1 MEGILVF
8 DQTND
13 LIYHNFNEAMREK
26 MSKQAYDLGLLDEES
41 VCPTQELN
49 SNVLIQIFSPLLAS
63 QRIMMCQFDNAYT
76 AIQMENNLNVVFD
89 EFLGYIF
96 LEISTKEVDLVKREL
111 GAFIAFIKYI
121 CGPNI
126 FTIKNDT
133 TKAEHLT
140 ELILTYRELYAINQ
154 GVLMEAIE
162 QLLVNVDVKSTV
174 VNALQAA
181 TDRLKQDP
189 HSQRSHSLLF
199 VGSKFLARYSTRQAQ
214 ELAAVDMFFLSL
226 LCQMYNRRSATH
238 RQRIESRIVFL
249 QGSVHQSYAGCVPH
263 IVHVV
268 QLFEHVSLVLVIE
281 HAHTALASHLYD
293 VYFALHK
300 LQNLQSQFDLDNLRG
315 AFEALETY
323 AKHTQDA
330 LRKVKAHNAE
340 VDECIRT
347 FGVRWDTLRKKYADY
362 FKASD
367 NALIVKIE
375 SNMPMFVESVK
386 ELFRLLC
393 ASCATL
399 EHGLQRVSDIA
410 DVAEASLKEVFV
422 FLHAKSQKN
431 FTMGSYMEEFPGM
444 VHFMHI
450 DRYNGRIVA
459 PSLDDH
465 DPSDILKDRIW
476 SMVDFSRT
484 YLDKGYMSM
493 IWKDV
498 TFSYAYFLWFED
510 EHGATLKPNEPATHG
525 AVLPATKP
533 SLTAGILAGDYY
545 QRLIESCFPRT
556 PSSKVRC
563 YELFLVHLGLVTSTI
578 VLEHC
583 RRLAVTI
590 TDLTGCIGNPIDLL

>member
-13 LIYHNFNEAMREK
+13 LIYHNFNEPMREK
-26 MSKQAYDLGLLDEES
+26 MYKQALDLGLLEEES
-41 VCPTQELN
+41 VCPTQDLN

-76 AIQMENNLNVVFD
+76 SIQMENNLNVVFD

-96 LEISTKEVDLVKREL
+96 LEISTNEVDLVKREL

-126 FTIKNDT
+126 FSIKNDV
-133 TKAEHLT
+133 TKIDHLT
-140 ELILTYRELYAINQ
+140 DLIATYRELYAVNQ

-162 QLLVNVDVKSTV
+162 QLLVNVDVKNMV
-174 VNALQAA
+174 VGALQAA
-181 TDRLKQDP
+181 TERLKQDP

-199 VGSKFLARYSTRQAQ
+199 VGSKFLARYSSRQAQ
-214 ELAAVDMFFLSL
+214 ELAPVDMFFLNL
-226 LCQMYNRRSATH
+226 LCQMYGRR
-238 RQRIESRIVFL
+238 RREGRRRRIESQIVFL
-249 QGSVHQSYAGCVPH
+249 QGSVHQSVAGCVPH

-268 QLFEHVSLVLVIE
+268 QLVEHVSLVLVIE

-300 LQNLQSQFDLDNLRG
+300 LQNLQMQFDLDNLRG
-315 AFEALETY
+315 AFDALDTY
-323 AKHTQDA
+323 VRHTQDA
-330 LRKVKAHNAE
+330 LRKVKSNNAE
-340 VDECIRT
+340 VDE
-347 FGVRWDTLRKKYADY
+347 GVRAFAARWDTLRRKYSDY
-362 FKASD
+362 FKTSD
-367 NALIVKIE
+367 NGLIVKID

-386 ELFRLLC
+386 DLFRLLC
-393 ASCATL
+393 AGCATL
-399 EHGLQRVSDIA
+399 EHGLQRVTDIA
-410 DVAEASLKEVFV
+410 DVAEDSLREV
-422 FLHAKSQKN
+422 
-431 FTMGSYMEEFPGM
+431 TYMEEFPGM

-465 DPSDILKDRIW
+465 DPSDILKERLW
-476 SMVDFSRT
+476 SMVDFSRN

-510 EHGATLKPNEPATHG
+510 EHGTTLKPNEPPNHG
-525 AVLPATKP
+525 SVLPATKP
-533 SLTAGILAGDYY
+533 SLIAGILAGDYY
-545 QRLIESCFPRT
+545 QRLIETCFTRT

>member
-13 LIYHNFNEAMREK
+13 LIYHTFNEAMREK
-26 MSKQAYDLGLLDEES
+26 MLKQAFDLGLLEEETE
-41 VCPTQELN
+41 CPTQDLN
-49 SNVLIQIFSPLLAS
+49 SNILIQIFSPLLAS

-76 AIQMENNLNVVFD
+76 SIQMENNLNVVFD

-126 FTIKNDT
+126 YSIKNDAP
-133 TKAEHLT
+133 KIAYLT
-140 ELILTYRELYAINQ
+140 DLIDTYRALYASNQ
-154 GVLMEAIE
+154 GILMEAIE
-162 QLLVNVDVKSTV
+162 QLLVNADVKNTV
-174 VNALQAA
+174 VAALQAA

-189 HSQRSHSLLF
+189 HSQRSHSMLF
-199 VGSKFLARYSTRQAQ
+199 VGSKFLARYSSRQAQ
-214 ELAAVDMFFLSL
+214 ELAAVDMVFLNL
-226 LCQMYNRRSATH
+226 LCQMLSRRGQ
-238 RQRIESRIVFL
+238 RRRIESQVVFL
-249 QGSVHQSYAGCVPH
+249 QGSVHQSHAGCVPH
-263 IVHVV
+263 VVHVV
-268 QLFEHVSLVLVIE
+268 QLFENVSLVLLIE

-300 LQNLQSQFDLDNLRG
+300 LQNMQMQFDLDNLRG
-315 AFEALETY
+315 AFDALDTY
-323 AKHTQDA
+323 VKHTGDA
-330 LRKVKAHNAE
+330 LKKVKSNNPE
-340 VDECIRT
+340 VDEAIRT
-347 FGVRWDTLRKKYADY
+347 FTVKWDTLRRKYTDY
-362 FKASD
+362 FKTSD
-367 NALIVKIE
+367 NALIVKID

-386 ELFRLLC
+386 DLFRLLC
-393 ASCATL
+393 AGCVTL
-399 EHGLQRVSDIA
+399 EHGLQRVTDIA
-410 DVAEASLKEVFV
+410 DTAEDNLGEVFH

-459 PSLDDH
+459 PSLDDQ
-465 DPSDILKDRIW
+465 DPSDILKDRVW

-498 TFSYAYFLWFED
+498 TFSYAYFIWFED
-510 EHGATLKPNEPATHG
+510 EHGTTLKPNEPPIHG
-525 AVLPATKP
+525 AGLPATKP
-533 SLTAGILAGDYY
+533 SLIAGILAGDYY
-545 QRLIESCFPRT
+545 QRLIETCFPRT
-556 PSSKVRC
+556 PSSKIRC

>member
-13 LIYHNFNEAMREK
+13 LIYHTFNEAMREK
-26 MSKQAYDLGLLDEES
+26 MIKQAFDLGLLEEET

-76 AIQMENNLNVVFD
+76 SIQMENNLNVVFD
-89 EFLGYIF
+89 EFLGYVF
-96 LEISTKEVDLVKREL
+96 LEICTKEVDLVKREL

-126 FTIKNDT
+126 YTIKNDP
-133 TKAEHLT
+133 TKIAYLT
-140 ELILTYRELYAINQ
+140 DLIDTYRALYATNQ

-162 QLLVNVDVKSTV
+162 QLLVNADVKNTV
-174 VNALQAA
+174 VAALQAA

-189 HSQRSHSLLF
+189 HSQRSHSMLF
-199 VGSKFLARYSTRQAQ
+199 VGSKFLARYSSRQAQ
-214 ELAAVDMFFLSL
+214 ELAAVDMVFLNL
-226 LCQMYNRRSATH
+226 LCQMLSRRGQ
-238 RQRIESRIVFL
+238 RRRIESQVVFL
-249 QGSVHQSYAGCVPH
+249 QGSVHQSHAGCVPH
-263 IVHVV
+263 VVHVV
-268 QLFEHVSLVLVIE
+268 QLLENVSLVLLIE

-300 LQNLQSQFDLDNLRG
+300 LQNLQMQFDLDNLRG
-315 AFEALETY
+315 AF
-323 AKHTQDA
+323 DA
-330 LRKVKAHNAE
+330 LDTYVKHSSDSLKKVKSNNPE
-340 VDECIRT
+340 VDEAIRAFT
-347 FGVRWDTLRKKYADY
+347 VKWETLRKKYTDY
-362 FKASD
+362 FKTSD
-367 NALIVKIE
+367 NALIVKID

-386 ELFRLLC
+386 DLFRLLC
-393 ASCATL
+393 AGCATL
-399 EHGLQRVSDIA
+399 EHGLQRVTDIA
-410 DVAEASLKEVFV
+410 DTAEDSLAEVFH

-431 FTMGSYMEEFPGM
+431 FTMGSYPFQKFPGM

-459 PSLDDH
+459 PSLDDQ
-465 DPSDILKDRIW
+465 DPSDILKDRVW

-498 TFSYAYFLWFED
+498 TFSYAYFVWFED
-510 EHGATLKPNEPATHG
+510 EHGTTLKPNEPPNHG
-525 AVLPATKP
+525 AGLPATKP
-533 SLTAGILAGDYY
+533 SLIAGILAGDYY
-545 QRLIESCFPRT
+545 QRLIETCFPRT

>member
-26 MSKQAYDLGLLDEES
+26 MSKQAYELGLLDEES
-41 VCPTQELN
+41 ACPTQQLN

-76 AIQMENNLNVVFD
+76 SIQMDNNLNVVFE

-96 LEISTKEVDLVKREL
+96 LDISTKEIDLVKREL
-111 GAFIAFIKYI
+111 GAFIAFTKYI

-126 FTIKNDT
+126 FSIKSDAG
-133 TKAEHLT
+133 KIDHLT
-140 ELILTYRELYAINQ
+140 ELIQTYRELYVVNQ

-162 QLLVNVDVKSTV
+162 QLLVNVDVKNTV
-174 VNALQAA
+174 VTALQAA

-214 ELAAVDMFFLSL
+214 ELAAVDMFFLNL
-226 LCQMYNRRSATH
+226 LCQTHSHRRH
-238 RQRIESRIVFL
+238 RQRIVSQIVFL

-268 QLFEHVSLVLVIE
+268 HLFEHVSLVLVIE

-315 AFEALETY
+315 AFDALDTY

-330 LRKVKAHNAE
+330 LKKVKSNNAE
-340 VDECIRT
+340 VEESIRT
-347 FGVRWDTLRKKYADY
+347 FGVKWDTLRKKYTDY
-362 FKASD
+362 FKTTD

-399 EHGLQRVSDIA
+399 EHGLQRVTDIA
-410 DVAEASLKEVFV
+410 DVAEASLNEVFV
-422 FLHAKSQKN
+422 LLHAKSQKN

-465 DPSDILKDRIW
+465 DPADILKDRIW
-476 SMVDFSRT
+476 SMVAFSRN

-510 EHGATLKPNEPATHG
+510 EHGATLKPNEPPNHG
-525 AVLPATKP
+525 TVVPATKP
-533 SLTAGILAGDYY
+533 SLIAGILAGDYY

>member
-13 LIYHNFNEAMREK
+13 LIYHNFNEGMREK
-26 MSKQAYDLGLLDEES
+26 MSKQAFDLGLLEEES
-41 VCPTQELN
+41 ACPTQELN

-76 AIQMENNLNVVFD
+76 SIQMENNLNVVFE
-89 EFLGYIF
+89 EFLGYVF
-96 LEISTKEVDLVKREL
+96 LEISTKEVGLVKREL

-126 FTIKNDT
+126 FSIKNDT
-133 TKAEHLT
+133 AKVEYLS
-140 ELILTYRELYAINQ
+140 ELVGTYRAMYAVNQ

-162 QLLVNVDVKSTV
+162 QLLVNADVKNTV
-174 VNALQAA
+174 VSALQAA

-199 VGSKFLARYSTRQAQ
+199 AGSKFLARYSTRQAQ
-214 ELAAVDMFFLSL
+214 ELAAVDMFFLNL
-226 LCQMYNRRSATH
+226 LCQMHHRRGQ
-238 RQRIESRIVFL
+238 RRRIESQIVFF
-249 QGSVHQSYAGCVPH
+249 QGNVHQSFAGCVPH

-268 QLFEHVSLVLVIE
+268 HLFEHVSLVLVIE

-293 VYFALHK
+293 VFFALHK
-300 LQNLQSQFDLDNLRG
+300 LQNLQLQFDLDNLRG
-315 AFEALETY
+315 AFDALDTY
-323 AKHTQDA
+323 VKHTHDA
-330 LRKVKAHNAE
+330 LKKVKSNNVE
-340 VDECIRT
+340 VDESIRSFT
-347 FGVRWDTLRKKYADY
+347 VKWETLRKKYSDY
-362 FKASD
+362 FKTSD
-367 NALIVKIE
+367 NGLIVKIE

-386 ELFRLLC
+386 DLFRLLC
-393 ASCATL
+393 AGCSTL
-399 EHGLQRVSDIA
+399 EHGLQRVTDIA
-410 DVAEASLKEVFV
+410 DVAEDTLNEVFL

-450 DRYNGRIVA
+450 DRHNGRLVA

-465 DPSDILKDRIW
+465 DPTDILKDRVW

-510 EHGATLKPNEPATHG
+510 EHGATLKPNEPPSHG

-533 SLTAGILAGDYY
+533 SLIAGILAGDYY
-545 QRLIESCFPRT
+545 QRLIETCFPRT
-556 PSSKVRC
+556 QANKVRC

>member
-13 LIYHNFNEAMREK
+13 LIYHTFNEAMREK
-26 MSKQAYDLGLLDEES
+26 MIKQAFDLGLLEEET

-76 AIQMENNLNVVFD
+76 SIQMENNLNIVFD
-89 EFLGYIF
+89 EFLGYVF
-96 LEISTKEVDLVKREL
+96 LEICTKEVDLVKREL

-126 FTIKNDT
+126 YTIKNDPS
-133 TKAEHLT
+133 KIAYLT
-140 ELILTYRELYAINQ
+140 DLIDTYRALYATNQ
-154 GVLMEAIE
+154 GVLMKAIE
-162 QLLVNVDVKSTV
+162 QLLVNADVKNTV
-174 VNALQAA
+174 VAALQAA

-189 HSQRSHSLLF
+189 HSQRSHSMLF
-199 VGSKFLARYSTRQAQ
+199 VGSKFLARYSSRQAQ
-214 ELAAVDMFFLSL
+214 ELAAVDMVFLNL
-226 LCQMYNRRSATH
+226 LCQMLSRRSQ
-238 RQRIESRIVFL
+238 RRRIESQVVFL
-249 QGSVHQSYAGCVPH
+249 QGSVHQSHAGCVPH
-263 IVHVV
+263 VVHVV
-268 QLFEHVSLVLVIE
+268 QLFENVSLVLLIE

-300 LQNLQSQFDLDNLRG
+300 LQNLQMQFDLDNLRG
-315 AFEALETY
+315 AF
-323 AKHTQDA
+323 DA
-330 LRKVKAHNAE
+330 LDTYVKHSSDSLKKVKSNNPE
-340 VDECIRT
+340 VDEAIRGFT
-347 FGVRWDTLRKKYADY
+347 VKWETLRKKYTDY
-362 FKASD
+362 FKTSD
-367 NALIVKIE
+367 NALIVKID

-386 ELFRLLC
+386 DLFRLLC
-393 ASCATL
+393 AGCATL
-399 EHGLQRVSDIA
+399 EHGLQRVTDIA
-410 DVAEASLKEVFV
+410 DTAEDSLAEVFH

-459 PSLDDH
+459 PSLDDQ
-465 DPSDILKDRIW
+465 DPSDILKDRVW

-498 TFSYAYFLWFED
+498 TFSYAYFVWFED
-510 EHGATLKPNEPATHG
+510 EHGTTLKPNEPPNHG
-525 AVLPATKP
+525 AGLPATKP
-533 SLTAGILAGDYY
+533 SLVAGILAGDYY
-545 QRLIESCFPRT
+545 QRLIETCFPRT

>member
-13 LIYHNFNEAMREK
+13 LIYHNFNEGMREK
-26 MSKQAYDLGLLDEES
+26 MHKQALDLGLLEEE
-41 VCPTQELN
+41 TADLN

-76 AIQMENNLNVVFD
+76 SIQMENNLNVVFD
-89 EFLGYIF
+89 EFLGYVF
-96 LEISTKEVDLVKREL
+96 LEISTKEIDLIKREL

-126 FTIKNDT
+126 FIIKNDAIKSAT
-133 TKAEHLT
+133 LT
-140 ELILTYRELYAINQ
+140 ELIDTYRELYATNQ

-162 QLLVNVDVKSTV
+162 QMLVNVDVKSTV
-174 VNALQAA
+174 VAALQAA

-189 HSQRSHSLLF
+189 HSQRSHSILF
-199 VGSKFLARYSTRQAQ
+199 VGSKFLALYSSRQAQ
-214 ELAAVDMFFLSL
+214 ELAAVDLLFLNL
-226 LCQMYNRRSATH
+226 LCQSANRRPQ
-238 RQRIESRIVFL
+238 RRRIESQIVFL
-249 QGSVHQSYAGCVPH
+249 QGSIHQSHAGCVPH

-268 QLFEHVSLVLVIE
+268 QLFEHVSLVLLIE

-300 LQNLQSQFDLDNLRG
+300 LQNLQLQFDLDNLRG
-315 AFEALETY
+315 GFDALDTFV
-323 AKHTQDA
+323 KHTNEA
-330 LRKVKAHNAE
+330 LRKVKSNVVE
-340 VDECIRT
+340 VDEATRSFT
-347 FGVRWDTLRKKYADY
+347 GKWETLRRKYTDY
-362 FKASD
+362 FRTSD
-367 NALIVKIE
+367 NGLIVKID
-375 SNMPMFVESVK
+375 SNMPLFVESVK
-386 ELFRLLC
+386 EVFRLLC
-393 ASCATL
+393 ASCPTL
-399 EHGLQRVSDIA
+399 EHGLQRVTDIA
-410 DVAEASLKEVFV
+410 DMAEDSLSEVFH
-422 FLHAKSQKN
+422 LLQAKTHRN

-450 DRYNGRIVA
+450 DRYNGRIVS
-459 PSLDDH
+459 PSLDVQ
-465 DPSDILKDRIW
+465 DPSDILKQRVW
-476 SMVDFSRT
+476 SMVDFART

-510 EHGATLKPNEPATHG
+510 EHGMALKPNEPPNHQHHG
-525 AVLPATKP
+525 ATGLPATKP
-533 SLTAGILAGDYY
+533 TLMAGILAGDYY
-545 QRLIESCFPRT
+545 HRLIETCFPR
-556 PSSKVRC
+556 SSSGKIRC

>member
-26 MSKQAYDLGLLDEES
+26 MHKQALDLGLLEEET
-41 VCPTQELN
+41 VCPTQDLN

-76 AIQMENNLNVVFD
+76 SIQMENNLNVVFD
-89 EFLGYIF
+89 EFLGYVF
-96 LEISTKEVDLVKREL
+96 LEISTKEIDLIKREL

-126 FTIKNDT
+126 FIIKNDANKSAT
-133 TKAEHLT
+133 LT
-140 ELILTYRELYAINQ
+140 ELIDTYRELYATNQ
-154 GVLMEAIE
+154 GILMEAIE
-162 QLLVNVDVKSTV
+162 QMLVNVDVKSTV
-174 VNALQAA
+174 VASLQAA

-189 HSQRSHSLLF
+189 HSQRSHSILF
-199 VGSKFLARYSTRQAQ
+199 VGSKFLALYSSRQAQ
-214 ELAAVDMFFLSL
+214 ELAAVDLLFLNL
-226 LCQMYNRRSATH
+226 LCQSVNSRPQRR
-238 RQRIESRIVFL
+238 RIESQIVFL
-249 QGSVHQSYAGCVPH
+249 QGSIHQSHAGCVPH

-268 QLFEHVSLVLVIE
+268 QLFEHVSLVLLIE

-300 LQNLQSQFDLDNLRG
+300 LQNLQLQFDLDNLRG
-315 AFEALETY
+315 GFDALDTFV
-323 AKHTQDA
+323 KHTSEA
-330 LRKVKAHNAE
+330 LRKVKSNVVE
-340 VDECIRT
+340 VDEATRSFT
-347 FGVRWDTLRKKYADY
+347 SKWENLRRKYTDY
-362 FKASD
+362 FRTSD
-367 NALIVKIE
+367 NGLIVKID
-375 SNMPMFVESVK
+375 SNMPLFVESVK

-393 ASCATL
+393 ASCPTL
-399 EHGLQRVSDIA
+399 EHGLQRVTGIA
-410 DVAEASLKEVFV
+410 DMAEDSLSEVFH
-422 FLHAKSQKN
+422 LLQTKTHRN

-450 DRYNGRIVA
+450 DRYNGRIVS
-459 PSLDDH
+459 PSLDVQ
-465 DPSDILKDRIW
+465 DPSDILKQRVW
-476 SMVDFSRT
+476 SMVDFART

-510 EHGATLKPNEPATHG
+510 EHGTALKPNEPPNHHG
-525 AVLPATKP
+525 APGLPATKP
-533 SLTAGILAGDYY
+533 SLMAGILAGDYY
-545 QRLIESCFPRT
+545 HRLIETCFPR
-556 PSSKVRC
+556 SSSGKIRC

>member
-13 LIYHNFNEAMREK
+13 LIYHDFNESMREK
-26 MSKQAYDLGLLDEES
+26 MYKQALDLGLLEEET
-41 VCPTQELN
+41 CPTQELN

-76 AIQMENNLNVVFD
+76 SIQMENNLNVVFE
-89 EFLGYIF
+89 EFLGYVF
-96 LEISTKEVDLVKREL
+96 LEISTKEVDLIKREL
-111 GAFIAFIKYI
+111 GAFISFIKYI

-126 FTIKNDT
+126 YVIKNDT
-133 TKAEHLT
+133 PKSTSLT
-140 ELILTYRELYAINQ
+140 ELIDTYRRLYVTNQ
-154 GVLMEAIE
+154 GILMEAIE
-162 QLLVNVDVKSTV
+162 QLLVNVDVKNTV
-174 VNALQAA
+174 VAALNAA

-199 VGSKFLARYSTRQAQ
+199 VGSKFLALYSSKQAQ
-214 ELAAVDMFFLSL
+214 DLAAVDMLFLNLLVQSL
-226 LCQMYNRRSATH
+226 NQRPQRR
-238 RQRIESRIVFL
+238 RIESQIVFL
-249 QGSVHQSYAGCVPH
+249 QGHIHQSHAGCVPH

-268 QLFEHVSLVLVIE
+268 HLFEDVSLVLLIE

-300 LQNLQSQFDLDNLRG
+300 LQNLQLQFDLDNLRG
-315 AFEALETY
+315 GFDALETY
-323 AKHTQDA
+323 VKHTGEA
-330 LRKVKAHNAE
+330 LRKVKSNNPEAE
-340 VDECIRT
+340 EAIRAFT
-347 FGVRWDTLRKKYADY
+347 VKWETLRKKYTDY
-362 FKASD
+362 FKTSD
-367 NALIVKIE
+367 NGLIVKID
-375 SNMPMFVESVK
+375 SNMPLFVESVK
-386 ELFRLLC
+386 ELFRLVC
-393 ASCATL
+393 AACPTL
-399 EHGLQRVSDIA
+399 EHGLQRVTDIA
-410 DVAEASLKEVFV
+410 DMAEDSLGDVFH
-422 FLHAKSQKN
+422 FLQAKTHKN

-450 DRYNGRIVA
+450 DRYNGRIVS
-459 PSLDDH
+459 PSLDVQ
-465 DPSDILKDRIW
+465 DPTDILKQRVW

-510 EHGATLKPNEPATHG
+510 EHGTALKPNEPPNHG
-525 AVLPATKP
+525 ATGLPATKP
-533 SLTAGILAGDYY
+533 SLIAGILAGDYY
-545 QRLIESCFPRT
+545 QRLIEVCFPR
-556 PSSKVRC
+556 SSTGKIRC

-590 TDLTGCIGNPIDLL
+590 NDLTGCIGNPIDLL

>member
-13 LIYHNFNEAMREK
+13 LIYHNFNEAMRGK
-26 MSKQAYDLGLLDEES
+26 MSKQAFDLGLLDEES

-126 FTIKNDT
+126 FTIKSDA
-133 TKAEHLT
+133 TKVEHLT
-140 ELILTYRELYAINQ
+140 ELILTYRELYAVNQ

-214 ELAAVDMFFLSL
+214 ELAAVDMFFLNM
-226 LCQMYNRRSATH
+226 LCQMYNRRSQ
-238 RQRIESRIVFL
+238 RQRIESQIVFL

-315 AFEALETY
+315 AFDALDTY

-330 LRKVKAHNAE
+330 LRKVKSNNVA
-340 VDECIRT
+340 VDESIRT
-347 FGVRWDTLRKKYADY
+347 FGVKWDTLRKKYTDY
-362 FKASD
+362 FKMSD

-399 EHGLQRVSDIA
+399 EHGLQRVTDIA
-410 DVAEASLKEVFV
+410 DVAEGSLREVLV

-431 FTMGSYMEEFPGM
+431 FTMGSYPFQ
-444 VHFMHI
+444 I
-450 DRYNGRIVA
+450 YYWLLKKDRYNGRIVA

-476 SMVDFSRT
+476 SMVDFSRN

-510 EHGATLKPNEPATHG
+510 EHGATLKPNESPNHG

-533 SLTAGILAGDYY
+533 SLIAGILVGDYY